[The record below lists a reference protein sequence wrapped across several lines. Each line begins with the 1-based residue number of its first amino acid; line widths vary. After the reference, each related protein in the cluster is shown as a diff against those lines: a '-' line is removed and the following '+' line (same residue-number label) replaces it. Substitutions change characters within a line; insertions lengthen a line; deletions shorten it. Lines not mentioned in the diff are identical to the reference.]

1 MWDFDSSWATVP
13 VIEAVLK
20 TFIEKGGQIFQG
32 NTTPLEELIE
42 AQNHPEEHRQL
53 IVRVGGYSA
62 RFVTL
67 SKELQNDIIGRLRHG
82 A

>member
-1 MWDFDSSWATVP
+1 ML
-13 VIEAVLK
+13 LK
-20 TFIEKGGQIFQG
+20 VFMESGGQIFQG
-32 NTTPLEELIE
+32 NTTSVEDMRN
-42 AQNHPEEHRQL
+42 AQENPEEYGHL

-67 SKELQNDIIGRLRHG
+67 SKELQNDIISRSRHN